1 MTHTQ
6 IKNPKILKL
15 VFWLLLGIFILLVS
29 YFVFSSQFSDI
40 DRLLFPL
47 VAVLGL
53 IFLLLGITLIFLTIK
68 QKIKGKLKIFL
79 ILTGVSAVS
88 PLVFSILHNFFYALG
103 IIGENIIVIKYIME
117 ILHVAS
123 FIIALLVS
131 PIGFLVGAIGVI
143 VLFIRKGGRHPA

>member
-1 MTHTQ
+1 M
-6 IKNPKILKL
+6 
-15 VFWLLLGIFILLVS
+15 LVS
-29 YFVFSSQFSDI
+29 YFAFSFQFSDI
-40 DRLLFPL
+40 GRAIFPII
-47 VAVLGL
+47 AVLGF

-79 ILTGVSAVS
+79 ILMGVSAIS

-103 IIGENIIVIKYIME
+103 IIGENIFIIKNIME

-123 FIIALLVS
+123 FIIALLIS